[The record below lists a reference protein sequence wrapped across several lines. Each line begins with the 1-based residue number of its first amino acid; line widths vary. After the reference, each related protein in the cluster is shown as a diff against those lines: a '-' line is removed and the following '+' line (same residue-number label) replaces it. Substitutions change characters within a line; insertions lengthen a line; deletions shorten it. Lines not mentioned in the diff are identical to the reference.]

1 MYNHKQLTVGRDTTK
16 NDTTITRK
24 IVLSTLF
31 AVLSICASAQTP
43 IKFLGI
49 PVDGSKAE
57 MIEKIKAKGYK
68 YDAYNDCLVGEFN
81 GYQSNIYVLTNHNKV
96 YRVVVKDTYAC
107 DESQIR
113 IRFNNLTLQFMNNEK
128 YELSYDISNTL
139 FILDNEDIAHEI
151 SINKKQYQV
160 AFEPKDK
167 SVKGTVWYSIDKT
180 YGPSYR
186 IYIYYDNP
194 MNQADGE
201 DL

>member
-1 MYNHKQLTVGRDTTK
+1 MYNHKPLTVGRDTTK
-16 NDTTITRK
+16 NDTTIMRK

-68 YDAYNDCLVGEFN
+68 YDTYNNCLVGEFN
-81 GYQSNIYVLTNHNKV
+81 GRQSQIYIVTNNNKV
-96 YRVVVKDTYAC
+96 YRVAVIEEKTS
-107 DESQIR
+107 DEAQIR

-167 SVKGTVWYSIDKT
+167 SVIGTVWYMIAKN
-180 YGPSYR
+180 YGSYN
-186 IYIYYDNP
+186 ICIYYDNT
-194 MNQADGE
+194 MNKANGE